1 MIPLHLLAGD
11 LMKKIAFLLAAAAV
25 AVLPAIAVAKDKKSK
40 QTTEVEDIAK
50 QQDNTR
56 RAVRDSLPLF
66 LPSWSLPVYF
76 SMNKDEHEKKK
87 K

>member
-11 LMKKIAFLLAAAAV
+11 LMKKIAFLLAAAV

-76 SMNKDEHEKKK
+76 SMNKDEHEKKRK
-87 K
+87 